1 MQYLFLTLAYHS
13 VGRFLHEFV
22 LLPGVEHRVTEAVV
36 SARFT
41 DRTPFSIDMRVGIIE
56 HVD

>member
-1 MQYLFLTLAYHS
+1 MQYLFLTLAYHT
-13 VGRFLHEFV
+13 VGCFLPEFV

-36 SARFT
+36 SARF
-41 DRTPFSIDMRVGIIE
+41 RERAALRIDMRVGIIE